1 MLDRVRRAVDAQLAA
16 DDVTHLAGVRVLRHV
31 RVGVRGHDEDTRRGV
46 RLVPD
51 SLRSCEPA
59 REDDHVSLR
68 EDSLSSGRPERRR
81 AAEDDEHLLAAVVQ
95 VVPVLATRLELPDRG
110 SERAGARA
118 VEAEGA
124 DASPVGDLVPDV
136 RHHAAWIGES
146 AAGSGCSCAGRCAVV
161 AAWFFA
167 TSMARLSRMTVTFTW
182 PGYSRRSS
190 ISRAISWA
198 RSAASSSPT
207 SPGLT
212 MTLISRPAW
221 SAYTFSTPG
230 LDAAS

>member
-16 DDVTHLAGVRVLRHV
+16 DDVADLAGVRVLRHV

-51 SLRSCEPA
+51 SLCSCEPA

-68 EDSLSSGRPERRR
+68 EDSLSYGRPERRR

-118 VEAEGA
+118 VEA
-124 DASPVGDLVPDV
+124 
-136 RHHAAWIGES
+136 
-146 AAGSGCSCAGRCAVV
+146 AAGSGCSCAGGCAVV

-167 TSMARLSRMTVTFTW
+167 TSTARLSRMTVTFTW

-198 RSAASSSPT
+198 SSAASSSPT

-221 SAYTFSTPG
+221 SA
-230 LDAAS
+230 